1 MEEIEPTITIV
12 LGSQEQRVQKPI
24 EFHYELGGDMVF
36 EPSYDSLPC
45 HWKYVELICKGYGIN
60 GSFDLM
66 FVYDDPT
73 KRSSG
78 RLFVGNWNGGYVER
92 ESH

>member
-12 LGSQEQRVQKPI
+12 LGSQEKRVQKPI
-24 EFHYELGGDMVF
+24 EFHYELGSDMGF
-36 EPSYDSLPC
+36 EPSYDGLPC
-45 HWKYVELICKGYGIN
+45 HWKYIELICKGYGIN

-66 FVYDDPT
+66 FVYDDPM

-78 RLFVGNWNGGYVER
+78 KLFVGNWNGGYVER
-92 ESH
+92 